1 MSEAFA
7 YRDNLRSIL
16 EFSGGRHVLSIGEV
30 RDYTGFRDYR
40 AIKKRF
46 PFRDNYIS
54 AETLARCLS
63 GGECEK

>member
-7 YRDNLRSIL
+7 YRENLEAIL
-16 EFSGGRHVLSIGEV
+16 AFTGERHLLSIADV
-30 RDYTGFRDYR
+30 KNYTGLYDYR
-40 AIKKRF
+40 TIKKRY
-46 PFRDNYIS
+46 PFKDGYIS